1 MKPRSNMEHESERQ
15 PERRSASAL
24 LASLLDLARSPDAL
38 PCDCLRSVQAHQVN
52 QYDADGA
59 TLSFPLLGRFRY
71 RERDRWREVCPGDI
85 LLVPTA
91 RNIDVR
97 YIPDPDQ
104 GEFVALS
111 VGLLDE
117 QLEAARLLLA
127 APPPPGTDEIAA
139 VPFDTVLSPLMR
151 WAEAMRHGRRTLS
164 LLAMLEIVISLYES
178 GYITL
183 LHPRAPSLATT
194 IRRAVARDPAHGWSS
209 AELEALTGLSGPT
222 LRRRM
227 AEEQTTLRAVI
238 ADARIAQALR
248 LLMTSRLPLKTVA
261 SRVGYSSLASFS
273 RQFVERYGTEPS
285 SFR

>member
-1 MKPRSNMEHESERQ
+1 MERE
-15 PERRSASAL
+15 SASAL
-24 LASLLDLARSPDAL
+24 LVSLLDLARSPDAL

-71 RERDRWREVCPGDI
+71 RERDRWREVRPGEI

-139 VPFDTVLSPLMR
+139 VPFETVLSPLMR

-164 LLAMLEIVISLYES
+164 LLAMLEIVISLHES

-222 LRRRM
+222 LRRHM

>member
-1 MKPRSNMEHESERQ
+1 MEHESERQ

-24 LASLLDLARSPDAL
+24 LASLLDLARSSHAL

-71 RERDRWREVCPGDI
+71 RERDRWREVRPGEI

-139 VPFDTVLSPLMR
+139 VPFETVLSPLMR

-164 LLAMLEIVISLYES
+164 LLAMLEIVISLHES